1 MAVMMRLMD
10 IKAMQ
15 DTLMTSYENNADAA
29 ETIMTDLNIA
39 LTAVGDNE
47 VLATGVTDSVSAL
60 ATSAAAEMT
69 AANLMIN
76 DDILEN
82 FRT

>member
-15 DTLMTSYENNADAA
+15 DTLMTSYDNNAAA
-29 ETIMTDLNIA
+29 ADTIMADLNLA

-47 VLATGVTDSVSAL
+47 VLATGITDSIDAL